1 MEKVCGDEQQI
12 YMVYDYRK
20 IIKCTGEWNIKRTV
34 MLSEKSS
41 RKISALSF
49 GLFIGVM
56 GIHTYNLEVYNLGGN
71 SDTILSV
78 VESFLYRFESGTCVS
93 FFFMISGFLFFRNF
107 DFSMLLPKYRSRGRS
122 ILIPYIIWN
131 TVYYLYYVCM
141 TRIPWVAS
149 IMSGGKKMPVGII
162 AYVQYIWSGYYTL
175 WFLRELIW
183 LILLTPLWYLILK
196 RRKYYL
202 PEVILV
208 LMILISL
215 DIIHV
220 PEISLNMYYIS
231 GAYWGLNYKS
241 IMGRWQN
248 SQKSIL
254 TVVSAVGLP
263 VIIVYGEKYIGR
275 LWYNY
280 LLFLLIWTAMDLL
293 PFKSNVPWWIKC
305 TFFYYCAHDLVLEA
319 VEKAILLLG
328 GKSVFMA
335 WIDYIF
341 APAIT
346 LMILISAAWI
356 LRKWMPFIWKVLSGG
371 RK

>member
-1 MEKVCGDEQQI
+1 MSVS
-12 YMVYDYRK
+12 
-20 IIKCTGEWNIKRTV
+20 II
-34 MLSEKSS
+34 
-41 RKISALSF
+41 
-49 GLFIGVM
+49 
-56 GIHTYNLEVYNLGGN
+56 
-71 SDTILSV
+71 D
-78 VESFLYRFESGTCVS
+78 
-93 FFFMISGFLFFRNF
+93 
-107 DFSMLLPKYRSRGRS
+107 
-122 ILIPYIIWN
+122 
-131 TVYYLYYVCM
+131 
-141 TRIPWVAS
+141 
-149 IMSGGKKMPVGII
+149 
-162 AYVQYIWSGYYTL
+162 YVQYIWSGYYTL

-183 LILLTPLWYLILK
+183 LILLTPLWYFLLK
-196 RRKYYL
+196 QRKNYL

-208 LMILISL
+208 LMLLVGL
-215 DIIHV
+215 DIIH
-220 PEISLNMYYIS
+220 ISGINLNLYYIS

-248 SQKSIL
+248 RYLAELCDSRKKVLS
-254 TVVSAVGLP
+254 VVSAVGLS

-280 LLFLLIWTAMDLL
+280 LLFLLIWTAMDLF

-328 GKSVFMA
+328 GKSIFMA

-341 APAIT
+341 APVIT

-356 LRKWMPFIWKVLSGG
+356 LRKWMPLVWNALSGG

>member
-1 MEKVCGDEQQI
+1 M
-12 YMVYDYRK
+12 
-20 IIKCTGEWNIKRTV
+20 
-34 MLSEKSS
+34 
-41 RKISALSF
+41 
-49 GLFIGVM
+49 LFIGVM
-56 GIHTYNLEVYNLGGN
+56 GIHTYNLDVYDLGRD

-78 VESFLYRFESGTCVS
+78 IETFLYRLENGTCVS
-93 FFFMISGFLFFRNF
+93 FFFIISGFLFFRNF
-107 DFSMLLPKYRSRGRS
+107 DLSMLRQKYISRGKS

-131 TVYYLYYVCM
+131 TIYYLYYVCM
-141 TRIPWVAS
+141 TRIPLIAN
-149 IMSGGKKMPVGII
+149 IMSGDKKMSVSII
-162 AYVQYIWSGYYTL
+162 DYVQYIWSGYYTL

-183 LILLTPLWYLILK
+183 LILLTPLWYFLLK
-196 RRKYYL
+196 QRKNYL

-208 LMILISL
+208 LMLLVGL
-215 DIIHV
+215 DIIH
-220 PEISLNMYYIS
+220 ISGINLNLYYIS

-248 SQKSIL
+248 RYLAELCDSRKKVLS
-254 TVVSAVGLP
+254 VVSAVGLS

-280 LLFLLIWTAMDLL
+280 LLFLLIWTAMDLF

-328 GKSVFMA
+328 GKSIFMA

-341 APAIT
+341 APVIT

-356 LRKWMPFIWKVLSGG
+356 LRKWMPLVWNALSGG